1 MPKPKLQS
9 LRSQLMGAMIEN
21 YEGKKFLA
29 DSTLARITSET
40 DLEGC
45 LCEAEVGPA
54 TVRKEVHDTVLNG
67 GNKTFAILAMME
79 SQPVELLL
87 NFLKVDQLN
96 LGNLDSRL
104 PYKYMDHLKEILG
117 SHPLAFEF
125 FNCQW
130 FVMSPLF
137 REDRSDR
144 NFNEHT
150 AKLACKEMAVAPV
163 SDTFTNEKQ
172 ILLLLRQIRHANMIQ
187 LLASYSIKTQESG
200 LTRCLMFPLADT
212 SLQTLLDQDVNN
224 IVPVYFQSNEEFLHQ
239 LYGLAS
245 ALESLHNYVD
255 AAEGVR
261 MKGSHFDLAP
271 RNILVKKGKL
281 LLADFGLSR
290 IRRESSDSKTPFKG
304 GAGDFL
310 APSVPLRASHRT
322 MSTGARVTCGRL
334 ATWLTKRKNDLP
346 STERAAL
353 NLALWMLSP
362 KPEQRPAMDEV
373 STYLYLVTH
382 HALLRVIDD
391 QFVRLLE
398 KRRAMQLEIE
408 HHRFT
413 IWNIMAGL
421 TAELDNPAKELR
433 PEDSKVSWLVEGRTQ
448 FQAVSDIFQNIREEN
463 EFLLA
468 GLNQDSPIAPV
479 YNRLRELNGMLWNM
493 APLKERTEMLTTL
506 EGALDQ
512 VYDTH
517 NIQDREV
524 SSATNIPSWE
534 RQALLLARM
543 RFMKKKSE
551 AATRSR
557 DESLA
562 ISSSLVKHKRKEGQ
576 VDIFSIEKQ
585 PSRYLCE
592 WVAYQLHTVDQVPER
607 LFSRVES
614 IARQFAVQPKPD
626 DFNVLHCR
634 HYFHD
639 LPGFR
644 FGLLFE
650 LPGNEPPVT
659 LRRIMKQTMR
669 PSLQCP
675 FSLAQAIVK
684 SVHYFHRAGWA
695 HKNVSS
701 HNVVFFDKQLS
712 EPAKRDEPADE
723 LPTPYLVGFN
733 HSRPMGPATFTIG
746 AADIDKL
753 YLHPDYRAVPEPRF
767 HLGYDHFS
775 VGLLLLEIGLWE
787 PITRSRLL
795 GKRSIEDFESRE
807 LHELWREHGVP
818 LLGPLMGKTFRDAVA
833 LCLGDELVQ
842 MTDSGASQE
851 FGKRVVAELGRCCV

>member
-1 MPKPKLQS
+1 
-9 LRSQLMGAMIEN
+9 
-21 YEGKKFLA
+21 
-29 DSTLARITSET
+29 
-40 DLEGC
+40 
-45 LCEAEVGPA
+45 
-54 TVRKEVHDTVLNG
+54 
-67 GNKTFAILAMME
+67 
-79 SQPVELLL
+79 
-87 NFLKVDQLN
+87 
-96 LGNLDSRL
+96 
-104 PYKYMDHLKEILG
+104 
-117 SHPLAFEF
+117 
-125 FNCQW
+125 
-130 FVMSPLF
+130 
-137 REDRSDR
+137 
-144 NFNEHT
+144 
-150 AKLACKEMAVAPV
+150 MAVASV
-163 SDTFTNEKQ
+163 SDTFANEHQ

-224 IVPVYFQSNEEFLHQ
+224 LVPVYFQSNEEFLHQ

-310 APSVPLRASHRT
+310 APECTVEGFTPDYEHGRKSDVWSFGGILSVLVVFMKLGKKGVDEYRASRRHVGSNHGTTYRFHADGSVNDG
-322 MSTGARVTCGRL
+322 MQ
-334 ATWLTKRKNDLP
+334 TWLTKQKNDFL

-373 STYLYLVTH
+373 STYLYLVAH
-382 HALLRVIDD
+382 RALLRVIDK
-391 QFVRLLE
+391 QFVDLLE

-408 HHRFT
+408 QHRFT
-413 IWNIMAGL
+413 IWSIMAGL
-421 TAELDNPAKELR
+421 TDQLENPAKELR
-433 PEDSKVSWLVEGRTQ
+433 PEDSKVSWLVEGRMQ
-448 FQAVSDIFQNIREEN
+448 FQAVSDIFQNIREES

-524 SSATNIPSWE
+524 SSATNVPSWE

-557 DESLA
+557 DQSLA
-562 ISSSLVKHKRKEGQ
+562 IRSSLVKHERKDGQ
-576 VDIFSIEKQ
+576 ADIFSIEKQ

-592 WVAYQLHTVDQVPER
+592 WVPYQLHTVDQVPER

-614 IARQFAVQPKPD
+614 IARQFAVHPKPD

-634 HYFHD
+634 HFFHD

-659 LRRIMKQTMR
+659 LRRIMKQTTR
-669 PSLQCP
+669 PSLQCL

-684 SVHYFHRAGWA
+684 SVHHFHRAEWA

-701 HNVVFFDKQLS
+701 HNVVFFDKQLGD
-712 EPAKRDEPADE
+712 PAKRDEPADE

-733 HSRPMGPATFTIG
+733 HSRPMGPATFTTG

-795 GKRSIEDFESRE
+795 GKRSIEDFEPRE

-833 LCLGDELVQ
+833 LCLDDELVK
-842 MTDSGASQE
+842 MKEPRACQE